1 MYNFSV
7 HSSKLICSHTI
18 FCSNLIFY
26 FTEILVLPWEDT
38 PCSLHDVLLETEGE
52 CNCPPPELNF
62 QILPPEGQKL
72 LEWIEQGNIILLKL
86 NIYL

>member
-1 MYNFSV
+1 MFLPNLFSFL
-7 HSSKLICSHTI
+7 SSLKSLWFNTSLQ
-18 FCSNLIFY
+18 S
-26 FTEILVLPWEDT
+26 ILSWEDT
-38 PCSLHDVLLETEGE
+38 PCSLHDVLLVTEGE